1 MSEGSY
7 FVDHK
12 RGEVMEL
19 RSHLRNIRIARD
31 DKARREVIR
40 KVIAYMTLGIDV
52 SALFSDM
59 VMATNTRDLVQKK
72 MVYLYLC
79 TYAYTK
85 PDLTLLAVNTLQR
98 DCRDDDPMIRGL
110 ALRSLCSLR
119 VNNLVEYVMLP
130 IRNGLT
136 DGSSYVRKTAVMGA
150 SKLFQMVPN
159 MVKESDLI
167 DILYNMLKDKD
178 SLVVINSIHSL
189 NEILI
194 DEGGM
199 AINRKIIHYL
209 LNKLHNFNE
218 WGQITILDL
227 VSKYKP
233 SQYNSNKQKAEQE
246 VFDIMVCYVL
256 CYVFILSHFFYFYR
270 IYLKID

>member
-12 RGEVMEL
+12 RGEIMEL
-19 RSHLRNIRIARD
+19 RAHLQNRKLDKDPKAKRD
-31 DKARREVIR
+31 VIK

-52 SALFSDM
+52 SSLFSQM
-59 VMATNTRDLVQKK
+59 IMATNTSDLVQKK

-79 TYAYTK
+79 TYAASK

-119 VNNLVEYVMLP
+119 VANLVEYVMQP

-136 DGSSYVRKTAVMGA
+136 DNSAYVRKTAVMGVA
-150 SKLFQMVPN
+150 KLFAVAPTLL
-159 MVKESDLI
+159 KDSDLV
-167 DILYNMLKDKD
+167 DILYNVIKDKD
-178 SLVVINSIHSL
+178 TLVVVNAIHAL
-189 NEILI
+189 NEILA

-199 AINRKIIHYL
+199 AVNTKIVHHL
-209 LNKLHNFNE
+209 LNRLHTFNE
-218 WGQITILDL
+218 WGQMSILEM
-227 VSKYKP
+227 VSRYRP
-233 SQYNSNKQKAEQE
+233 TGAKAKEE
-246 VFDIMVCYVL
+246 IFDIMVCLGLMSAATTTSLVQD
-256 CYVFILSHFFYFYR
+256 IR
-270 IYLKID
+270 N

>member
-19 RSHLRNIRIARD
+19 RSHLRNEKISKD
-31 DKARREVIR
+31 SKQKREVIK

-52 SALFSDM
+52 SCLFSDM
-59 VMATNTRDLVQKK
+59 VMATHTRDLVQKK

-79 TYAYTK
+79 TYAASK

-119 VNNLVEYVMLP
+119 VNNLVEYVMDP
-130 IRNGLT
+130 IRSGLT
-136 DGSSYVRKTAVMGA
+136 DGSSYVRKTAVMGV
-150 SKLFQMVPN
+150 SKLFQMVPQFI
-159 MVKESDLI
+159 KDSDLV

-178 SLVVINSIHSL
+178 ALVVINSIHSL

-199 AINRKIIHYL
+199 AINRKIIHHL
-209 LNKLHNFNE
+209 LNKLHTFNE
-218 WGQITILDL
+218 WGQIAVLDL
-227 VSKYKP
+227 VSRYKP
-233 SQYNSNKQKAEQE
+233 SGSKQKAEQE
-246 VFDIMVCYVL
+246 VFDIMVCFVCLCVFCKDVLYVAKL
-256 CYVFILSHFFYFYR
+256 RNNIEFIR
-270 IYLKID
+270 R